1 MVGRTLMRHHYQKN
15 LKNYSPLNM
24 EDIGDLEYKHAKIV
38 CKKIKTKKL
47 VEYHD
52 LYVQSDIF
60 LLHFETCVLKI

>member
-1 MVGRTLMRHHYQKN
+1 
-15 LKNYSPLNM
+15 M